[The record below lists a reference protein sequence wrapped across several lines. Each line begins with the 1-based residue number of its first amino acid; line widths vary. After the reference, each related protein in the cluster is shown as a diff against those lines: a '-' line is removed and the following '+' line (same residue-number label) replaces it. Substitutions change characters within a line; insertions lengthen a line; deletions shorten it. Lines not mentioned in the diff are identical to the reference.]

1 MKIRGKSRG
10 SFLAVLAI
18 LLAAAVLLPQL
29 VSAGWHLAHGRT
41 ANYRSWKVSVPFGW
55 YAMSRGEGMS
65 VERMSELPWQQN
77 PVATFLPVHF
87 TKTYPFQYDLF
98 AKEQAGTLRAMG
110 YLFAEQRDVQVAGKG
125 GRCWTFNSRK
135 NNDQLWITCIVP
147 KDLTSADYEGSKA
160 YANDFFSLLTASQHN
175 PAAMN

>member
-1 MKIRGKSRG
+1 MKITGKSRTG
-10 SFLAVLAI
+10 FLVILAS
-18 LLAAAVLLPQL
+18 LLVAAVLLPQL
-29 VSAGWHLAHGRT
+29 VSVGWHLAHGRT
-41 ANYRSWKVSVPFGW
+41 VNYRTWKVSVPLGW

-87 TKTYPFQYDLF
+87 TKAYPFRYDLF
-98 AKEQAGTLRAMG
+98 AEEQARTMRGMG
-110 YLFAEQRDVQVAGKG
+110 YLLAEQRNVQVAGKG

-135 NNDQLWITCIVP
+135 SNDQLWITCIVP